1 MSGKLVVL
9 EGIDGSGKSTQYK
22 KLKERLTDEKCI
34 FETLVFP
41 RYQNES
47 SALVRLYLGGEFGK
61 KPEDVNAF
69 AASSFYSVDRYASF
83 KTDWGKYYQDGG
95 AVLSD
100 RYTTSNAVHQGGK
113 LSRVER
119 EAYFDWLYD
128 FEFGKLGLPKPTKVL
143 YLSIDAEV
151 SLKHMR
157 EREKETNTTADIHET
172 AADYLRQ
179 CTEAGLHA
187 CEYFGWTKIDCLADN
202 KMRSIEDI
210 HQDIYKNVIEIFRS

>member
-22 KLKERLTDEKCI
+22 KLKERLTEEKCN

-41 RYQNES
+41 RYHHDS
-47 SALVRLYLGGEFGK
+47 SSLVRLYLGGEFGK
-61 KPEDVNAF
+61 KPEDVNVF
-69 AASSFYSVDRYASF
+69 AASSFYAVDRFASY
-83 KTDWGKYYQDGG
+83 KTEWGTYYENGG

-113 LSRVER
+113 LSYAER

-128 FEFGKLGLPKPTKVL
+128 FELNKLGLPMPTKVL
-143 YLSIDAEV
+143 YMAIDAEI
-151 SLKHMR
+151 SIKHMR
-157 EREKETNTTADIHET
+157 EREKQTNTTADIHET

-179 CTEAGLHA
+179 CSEAGLHA
-187 CEYFGWTKIDCLADN
+187 CEYFGWTKIDCLEN
-202 KMRSIEDI
+202 GEMRTIEGIHEDI
-210 HQDIYKNVIEIFRS
+210 YDNVIKIFRS